1 MIAAVVV
8 AGNGCCQFGA
18 SVGQVIAA
26 AQTEES
32 SFIMVVFWW
41 HRADLS
47 APSGSS
53 DITGRTTFDRTVK

>member
-41 HRADLS
+41 HRADSPLLRFVERQK
-47 APSGSS
+47 S
-53 DITGRTTFDRTVK
+53 DLRSPVK